1 LGHRK
6 GTYGVATIF
15 PVSKR
20 PPANVYPWDRGT
32 TLQARVVEHYRQ
44 PFEAV
49 LQSPDA
55 HSQLGE
61 FDLELSLCQL
71 VGPLVFAW
79 MIGLFV
85 IDHQDCARIVDD
97 FLAAHRK

>member
-1 LGHRK
+1 M
-6 GTYGVATIF
+6 
-15 PVSKR
+15 VSLR
-20 PPANVYPWDRGT
+20 YSQYRNAHQPAFAPWDSTT

-55 HSQLGE
+55 HSQLGQ

-79 MIGLFV
+79 
-85 IDHQDCARIVDD
+85 
-97 FLAAHRK
+97 